1 MISPRPGVGRLGSLA
16 FGVVGLLGIASLVGC
31 KRDATRHPDT
41 DRPVSDAT
49 PRDSTVE
56 PEGEP
61 IVFASSGVPHGGAI
75 SLVVLEPF
83 ARAALTRDLGGGVR
97 LWPALDGSREP
108 LVVPVRD
115 PRGMALASDDAGG
128 WTLALLD
135 AAGGARLVGV
145 DASGKMQPLANL
157 PPTELIA
164 DMAVLPGGKR
174 IVAVGSD
181 HVLRLLDQHGKEL
194 ARLDQPKLR
203 PASLRVAA
211 ESAESGSHIIAVTA
225 GEFDAKEGRFAVEL
239 LPLELAD
246 DRIALGKGRQTIHL
260 DSPPSVDSPSLS
272 PDGRAAVYLQRQ
284 RLGGAT
290 WLVVATQLADGKQ
303 VSVDSQATVG
313 VQPRLG
319 LLSKGRVL
327 LDDGSGLG
335 RIVDLQSRKVE
346 LTSLRTTPTIDH
358 LAATFAAGLRVAP
371 ASNWLAVHDVG
382 SDDLAYLG
390 YEQIIIN
397 SAALTPT
404 ADRVAWSLSDRIAVE
419 AIGKSKQAM
428 GEVFEVPG
436 TRAKNHQ
443 FIGFLD
449 SEHLVLLDWQ
459 GGAEIVRWQDGEV
472 HSAIDLGSS
481 PNLGELRRA
490 GNGNGVMFVR
500 TNLWQNPMVV
510 ELLDGRFGGRYLSH
524 GAANLTGVLAPAEQP
539 LEDWG
544 AWVIDGAG
552 KLHNFTL
559 ARLREG
565 MDVTTALQGGEVLTA
580 GIPEQ
585 LVIAADQTQ
594 YSIRTMGSRPTLYAK
609 RGATTT
615 EALLSA
621 GFVVSLMPS
630 PDGRRLAIVQQRD
643 PGQILT
649 VYDTAALQPLW
660 AQPLPVSMAIS
671 WSDAGE
677 ALAVPASFGGVVF
690 DGADGS
696 TRTAR
701 CGLGFQ
707 VRRSPPVVQGLFNQL
722 SVCDL

>member
-1 MISPRPGVGRLGSLA
+1 MISPRPGFGRLSSLA
-16 FGVVGLLGIASLVGC
+16 MSGMLGLLGAVTLVGC
-31 KRDATRHPDT
+31 KREPTRHPDA
-41 DRPVSDAT
+41 DNLVSDTAT
-49 PRDSTVE
+49 TDPTVE

-61 IVFASSGVPHGGAI
+61 VVFASSGVPHGGAI
-75 SLVVLEPF
+75 SLVVLDPF
-83 ARAALTRDLGGGVR
+83 GRSALTRDLVGGVR

-115 PRGMALASDDAGG
+115 PRAMTLASDDAGG

-145 DASGKMQPLANL
+145 DASGNMQPLANL

-164 DMAVLPGGKR
+164 DMAVLPGGQR

-194 ARLDQPKLR
+194 ARLDQPGLR
-203 PASLRVAA
+203 PAALRIAA
-211 ESAESGSHIIAVTA
+211 ESREGETHMLAVTA
-225 GEFDAKEGRFAVEL
+225 GEFDTKQGRFAVEL
-239 LPLELAD
+239 LPLELGG
-246 DRIALGKGRQTIHL
+246 DRITLGKGRQTIYL
-260 DSPPSVDSPSLS
+260 DSPPTVDSPSLS

-303 VSVDSQATVG
+303 VSVDSQVTLG

-319 LLSKGRVL
+319 LLSQGRVL

-371 ASNWLAVHDVG
+371 ASNWLAVHDVAR
-382 SDDLAYLG
+382 DDLAYLG

-404 ADRVAWSLSDRIAVE
+404 ADRVAWSLSDRVAVE
-419 AIGKSKQAM
+419 GIGQGPS
-428 GEVFEVPG
+428 EVFEVPG
-436 TRAKNHQ
+436 TRARNHQ
-443 FIGFLD
+443 FVGFVD
-449 SEHLVLLDWQ
+449 SEHLLLFDWQ
-459 GGAEIVRWQDGEV
+459 GGAQIVRWEDGEV
-472 HSAIDLGSS
+472 RSAVDLGSNV
-481 PNLGELRRA
+481 NLAELRRTSD
-490 GNGNGVMFVR
+490 GNGVVFVR
-500 TNLWQNPMVV
+500 TNSWQNPMVV
-510 ELLDGRFGGRYLSH
+510 ELLDGRFGARYLTH
-524 GAANLTGVLAPAEQP
+524 GAASLAGVFAPVEQP

-544 AWVIDGAG
+544 AWVIDGSG

-559 ARLREG
+559 SRLRQG
-565 MDVTTALQGGEVLTA
+565 VDVATALQGGELLTA

-585 LVIAADQTQ
+585 LVIAGDGTQ
-594 YSIRTMGSRPTLYAK
+594 YSVRTMGMRPTLYAK
-609 RGATTT
+609 RGPTTT
-615 EALLSA
+615 EAQLSA
-621 GFVVSLMPS
+621 GFVISLVPS
-630 PDGRRLAIVQQRD
+630 PEGRRLAIVQQRD

-649 VYDTAALQPLW
+649 VFDTTTLQPLW

-677 ALAVPASFGGVVF
+677 ALAIPASFGGVVF
-690 DGADGS
+690 DGTDGS

-701 CGLGFQ
+701 CGLAFEI
-707 VRRSPPVVQGLFNQL
+707 RRSPPVVQGLSNQL

>member
-1 MISPRPGVGRLGSLA
+1 MISLRPGSGRLGSL
-16 FGVVGLLGIASLVGC
+16 GLGIGLLGAMMLVGC
-31 KRDATRHPDT
+31 KREATRHPDA
-41 DRPVSDAT
+41 DNSVSDAN
-49 PRDSTVE
+49 PRDPKVE

-61 IVFASSGVPHGGAI
+61 IVFASTGVPHGGAI
-75 SLVVLEPF
+75 SLVVLDPF
-83 ARAALTRDLGGGVR
+83 GRGALTRDLVGGLR

-115 PRGMALASDDAGG
+115 PRAMTLASDDAGG

-135 AAGGARLVGV
+135 AAGGARIVGV

-157 PPTELIA
+157 PPTELIG

-194 ARLDQPKLR
+194 ARLDQPGLR
-203 PASLRVAA
+203 PASLRAT
-211 ESAESGSHIIAVTA
+211 AESGEGGWHMVAVTA
-225 GEFDAKEGRFAVEL
+225 GEFDAKQGRFAVEL
-239 LPLELAD
+239 LPLELD
-246 DRIALGKGRQTIHL
+246 GDRIALGKGRQTIYL
-260 DSPPSVDSPSLS
+260 DSPPTVDSPSLS

-303 VSVDSQATVG
+303 VSVDSQVALSL
-313 VQPRLG
+313 QPRFG
-319 LLSKGRVL
+319 LLNKGRVL

-335 RIVDLQSRKVE
+335 RIVDLQSREVE

-371 ASNWLAVHDVG
+371 ASNWLAVHDVA

-390 YEQIIIN
+390 YEQIVIN

-404 ADRVAWSLSDRIAVE
+404 ADRVAWSLSDRVAVE
-419 AIGKSKQAM
+419 AIGQSKQSPS
-428 GEVFEVPG
+428 EVFEVPG
-436 TRAKNHQ
+436 TRSHNHQ
-443 FIGFLD
+443 FVGFLD

-459 GGAEIVRWQDGEV
+459 GGAQIVRWQDGEV
-472 HSAIDLGSS
+472 RSAADLGS
-481 PNLGELRRA
+481 NVNFAELRRA
-490 GNGNGVMFVR
+490 SKGNGVMFVR

-510 ELLDGRFGGRYLSH
+510 ELLDGRFGGRYLTH
-524 GAANLTGVLAPAEQP
+524 GAANLAGVFAPAEQP
-539 LEDWG
+539 LDDWG
-544 AWVIDGAG
+544 AWVLDGAG

-559 ARLREG
+559 AQLREG
-565 MDVTTALQGGEVLTA
+565 MDVATALQGGELLTA

-585 LVIAADQTQ
+585 LVVSADATQ
-594 YSIRTMGSRPTLYAK
+594 FSVRTMGMRPTLYAK

-615 EALLSA
+615 EAQLSA
-621 GFVVSLMPS
+621 GFVVLLVPS
-630 PDGRRLAIVQQRD
+630 PDGRRLAVVQQRD

-649 VYDTAALQPLW
+649 VYDTTSLQPLW

-690 DGADGS
+690 DGADGT

-701 CGLGFQ
+701 CGLAFE
-707 VRRSPPVVQGLFNQL
+707 VRHSPPVVQGLFNQL

>member
-1 MISPRPGVGRLGSLA
+1 MNSSRPRVGWLASFSLLSVA
-16 FGVVGLLGIASLVGC
+16 LLGGC
-31 KRDATRHPDT
+31 KTGATRHPDT
-41 DRPVSDAT
+41 GTAT
-49 PRDSTVE
+49 TEAKPRDSTVE

-61 IVFASSGVPHGGAI
+61 IVFASSGAPHGGVI
-75 SLVVLEPF
+75 SLVVLDPF
-83 ARAALTRDLGGGVR
+83 ARAALTRDLVGGVR

-115 PRGMALASDDAGG
+115 PRAMALASDDAGG

-145 DASGKMQPLANL
+145 DASGKMQPLASL
-157 PPTELIA
+157 PPTELLA
-164 DMAVLPGGKR
+164 DIAVLPGGRR
-174 IVAVGSD
+174 IIAVGSD

-194 ARLDQPKLR
+194 ARLDQPGLR
-203 PASLRVAA
+203 PASLRLAA
-211 ESAESGSHIIAVTA
+211 QAEGGPQVVAVTA
-225 GEFDAKEGRFAVEL
+225 GEFDAKQSRFAVEL
-239 LPLELAD
+239 LPLELGD
-246 DRIALGKGRQTIHL
+246 DRIALGKDRQTIHL
-260 DSPPSVDSPSLS
+260 DSPPTFDNPSLS
-272 PDGRAAVYLQRQ
+272 PDARAAVYLQRQ

-290 WLVVATQLADGKQ
+290 WLVVATQLQDGKQ
-303 VSVDSQATVG
+303 ISVDTQISLG
-313 VQPRLG
+313 VQPRFG

-335 RIVDLQSRKVE
+335 RIADLQSRKIE
-346 LTSLRTTPTIDH
+346 LTPLRTTPTIDH
-358 LAATFAAGLRVAP
+358 LTATFGAGLRVAP
-371 ASNWLAVHDVG
+371 ASNWLAVHDVAR
-382 SDDLAYLG
+382 DDLLYLG
-390 YEQIIIN
+390 YEQIVIN

-404 ADRVAWSLSDRIAVE
+404 ADRVAWSLSDRVAVE
-419 AIGKSKQAM
+419 AIGQGA
-428 GEVFEVPG
+428 GEVFEIPG
-436 TRAKNHQ
+436 TRGHNHQ
-443 FIGFLD
+443 FVGFLD
-449 SEHLVLLDWQ
+449 SERLIMLDWQ
-459 GGAEIVRWQDGEV
+459 GGGEIVRWQDGEV
-472 HSAIDLGSS
+472 SSAVDLGSNI
-481 PNLGELRRA
+481 NLAELRRA
-490 GNGNGVMFVR
+490 PSGNGVMLVR

-510 ELLDGRFGGRYLSH
+510 ELLDGRFGPRYLTH
-524 GAANLTGVLAPAEQP
+524 GAANLAGLIAPTEQP
-539 LEDWG
+539 LDNWG

-565 MDVTTALQGGEVLTA
+565 IDVASALQGGEVLSA

-585 LVIAADQTQ
+585 LVIAANGTQ
-594 YSIRTMGSRPTLYAK
+594 YSIRTMGMHPTLYAK

-615 EALLSA
+615 EAPLST
-621 GFVVSLMPS
+621 GFVVSVVPS

-643 PGQILT
+643 PGQILS
-649 VYDTAALQPLW
+649 VYDTSSLQPLW

-701 CGLGFQ
+701 CGLAFEA
-707 VRRSPPVVQGLFNQL
+707 RHSPPVVQGLFNQL